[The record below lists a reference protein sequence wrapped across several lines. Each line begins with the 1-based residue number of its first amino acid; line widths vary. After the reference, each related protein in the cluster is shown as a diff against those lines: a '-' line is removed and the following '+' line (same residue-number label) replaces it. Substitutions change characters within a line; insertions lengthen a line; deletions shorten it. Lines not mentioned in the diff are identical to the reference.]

1 MMRSKV
7 ATSLLL
13 LTIFLLSIQSPL
25 LLENSHSS
33 ETSGRAQ
40 TIWSGQVTLNN
51 HYTIPVTD
59 ELVIEECTNVTMS
72 NDVRIYVEGRITV
85 EGTANCPVYFD
96 YAGGGDHMGIQF
108 NSSSNGRG
116 SRIDNASIIHS
127 TYGITV
133 YGSNPYLANVTVFDP
148 DDVGVDLF
156 SSATPTIRNLVV
168 DEAGQDWSFPVYW
181 RYGIGLSIGAGSAP
195 NIDGLTVNDA
205 VTRGLNVWGNSGG
218 LIRNLSLTN
227 ITGATLAEST
237 GIWVEDSV
245 PLIEGAIV
253 NRADH
258 GAIIRHI
265 DDSQITRAVMRNLEI
280 HNSMYKGLVL
290 DKEDKTNYTNY
301 QSAVIEG
308 LEISGTGGPDA
319 KTPGLATVTL
329 EINATGAWIEEAH
342 LEDNDAVGVQLY
354 FADSTTV
361 FTNLSINNTGGSGT
375 IAGGA
380 GSLFAPHTSHPN
392 LTGWRFQTPLQQG
405 YLQLVVERF
414 EETIGTFTITG
425 RKDSI

>member
-25 LLENSHSS
+25 LLENSQSS
-33 ETSGRAQ
+33 DTSGRAQ

-148 DDVGVDLF
+148 DDVGVD
-156 SSATPTIRNLVV
+156 
-168 DEAGQDWSFPVYW
+168 
-181 RYGIGLSIGAGSAP
+181 
-195 NIDGLTVNDA
+195 
-205 VTRGLNVWGNSGG
+205 
-218 LIRNLSLTN
+218 
-227 ITGATLAEST
+227 
-237 GIWVEDSV
+237 
-245 PLIEGAIV
+245 
-253 NRADH
+253 
-258 GAIIRHI
+258 
-265 DDSQITRAVMRNLEI
+265 
-280 HNSMYKGLVL
+280 
-290 DKEDKTNYTNY
+290 
-301 QSAVIEG
+301 
-308 LEISGTGGPDA
+308 
-319 KTPGLATVTL
+319 
-329 EINATGAWIEEAH
+329 
-342 LEDNDAVGVQLY
+342 
-354 FADSTTV
+354 
-361 FTNLSINNTGGSGT
+361 
-375 IAGGA
+375 
-380 GSLFAPHTSHPN
+380 
-392 LTGWRFQTPLQQG
+392 
-405 YLQLVVERF
+405 
-414 EETIGTFTITG
+414 
-425 RKDSI
+425 